1 MAIKVDALRVVQDP
15 KYAASLSD
23 EHWQALQHDPE
34 WNLMVGEYHE
44 MVEPVLARYGRQLGV
59 PAPRSRRELLAQATA
74 SAAADENPSATGAAA
89 FQVLGKRVPRLHG
102 YGVVTNVGQYTEN
115 MRM

>member
-34 WNLMVGEYHE
+34 WNLMVGEYRE
-44 MVEPVLARYGRQLGV
+44 MVG
-59 PAPRSRRELLAQATA
+59 
-74 SAAADENPSATGAAA
+74 ADENGDPRSLEVAFTGEPHAAECLFRLMRA
-89 FQVLGKRVPRLHG
+89 AERGEIRSEEFRVRDGERRNYAPAKEIACHRG
-102 YGVVTNVGQYTEN
+102 AVRG
-115 MRM
+115 RRR